1 MLYVYIYSMYMYK
14 FMCICIYIYIM
25 YSNVFRCITYTTVH
39 RSCMYRLDRLHFT
52 YPTVV
57 AAQVLSSGSQL
68 FPNRVKSLSLAG

>member
-1 MLYVYIYSMYMYK
+1 MYMYK